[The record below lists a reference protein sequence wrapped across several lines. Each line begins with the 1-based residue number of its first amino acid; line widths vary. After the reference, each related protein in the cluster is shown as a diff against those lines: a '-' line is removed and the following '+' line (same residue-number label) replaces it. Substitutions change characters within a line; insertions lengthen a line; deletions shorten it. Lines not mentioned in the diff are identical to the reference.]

1 MANNKYTIKKTC
13 FNNTEE
19 SRLVELYSLSKE
31 SIKEVDKRTFHE
43 VTILMSAI
51 REESPASSSMVEEK
65 EVTVSQEIAFSLST
79 DIEESLFI
87 NKIESLIN

>member
-1 MANNKYTIKKTC
+1 MANEQYTLKKTC

-19 SRLVELYSLSKE
+19 NKLVELYSLSKE
-31 SIKEVDKRTFHE
+31 SIKEVNKRTFHE

-51 REESPASSSMVEEK
+51 REESPARSSLMEEK
-65 EVTVSQEIAFSLST
+65 EVTVSQEIAFSLCS

-87 NKIESLIN
+87 NKVELLIN